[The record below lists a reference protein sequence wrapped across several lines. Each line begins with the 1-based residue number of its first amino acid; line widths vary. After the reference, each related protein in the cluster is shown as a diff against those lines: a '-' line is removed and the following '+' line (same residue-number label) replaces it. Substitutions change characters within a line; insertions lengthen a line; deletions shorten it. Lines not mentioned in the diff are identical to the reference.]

1 MATRNQYIGEQDHL
15 VHSPQNCKDK
25 HADSRHCD
33 IYPFNC
39 TELCKSSRIVT
50 PSLICILTS
59 LALETS
65 ATASFICFLQVH
77 DLDHTHLLVSI

>member
-33 IYPFNC
+33 IYPFNY
-39 TELCKSSRIVT
+39 TEFCKSSRIVT

-59 LALETS
+59 LALEIQPQLLSYAFCKFMTL
-65 ATASFICFLQVH
+65 TTP
-77 DLDHTHLLVSI
+77 TH